1 MTKRI
6 VCALF
11 AACLLA
17 LPATSLARQTCDF
30 SDIEEPFLTLPFTV
44 TNIEKTGEYNTLR
57 HIYHV
62 TESYD
67 AVINKLVELFNK
79 KKPLGNHL
87 IMGLTKQSSSEM
99 YQMIVRYQN
108 EHHYVQITPEGSGA
122 MLSVEAAP
130 SSYVTGV
137 YDIAIYGFTLPDGT
151 TISAVTAAD
160 E

>member
-11 AACLLA
+11 AACLFA

-30 SDIEEPFLTLPFTV
+30 SDIEEPFLNFPFTV
-44 TNIEKTGEYNTLR
+44 TSIEKTGEYNTLR

-62 TESYD
+62 SESYD
-67 AVINKLVELFNK
+67 AVIKKLNDMFDK
-79 KKPLGNHL
+79 GKPLGEHI
-87 IMGLTKQSSSEM
+87 IMGLTKQLTSEM
-99 YQMIVRYQN
+99 YQMIVGFQN
-108 EHHYVQITPEGSGA
+108 EHHYVQITPEGSGT

-130 SSYVTGV
+130 TSYVSGV
-137 YDIAIYGFTLPDGT
+137 YDIATYGFTLPDGN
-151 TISAVTAAD
+151 IVSAATAAD